1 MGRHQYVN
9 EIKVTTT
16 GQGQR
21 TAFYGKEF
29 NTYFIS
35 SFSR

>member
-1 MGRHQYVN
+1 MGRHQYVK

-21 TAFYGKEF
+21 TAFYGKKF
-29 NTYFIS
+29 NV
-35 SFSR
+35 